1 MRRAS
6 GRDSDVVVCDDVMSD
21 DNDDVDEDMDVI
33 LDEPRSESKENSAD
47 INKPASVSDEQK

>member
-33 LDEPRSESKENSAD
+33 LDEPRSESKENSGD